1 MFPIN
6 DSVWRKIP
14 KFDRVLAARLAR
26 ICSLAY
32 DPPEAMMEFFAG
44 AEVQFLRA
52 RDTEVFTIDA
62 GDVRVVAFRGTEV
75 SRDFSWTDIKDNAKI
90 GMTKV
95 TARCGYN
102 VEVHRGYLAALDA
115 ATEGAAELIEDLA
128 PPVIYTGHSL
138 GGCLATLAAVMWKPP
153 AAVYSFGAPKVS
165 GRMLG
170 AVFGTLRIPVF
181 RVVHANDIAPKHPL
195 AIAPVVNLVS
205 WLWGQTVP
213 TGYTHIGE
221 FWHLAEDGAL
231 SRETWG
237 WRDQLLVPLTS
248 HGIAAGVADHSIDNY
263 VDKL

>member
-1 MFPIN
+1 MTNPLPGA
-6 DSVWRKIP
+6 V
-14 KFDRVLAARLAR
+14 FDRALAARLAV
-26 ICSLAY
+26 ICRTAY
-32 DPPEAMMEFFAG
+32 DAPEAMMDLFAG
-44 AEVQFLRA
+44 AEVHFLRA
-52 RDTEVFTIDA
+52 RDTELFVIDA

-75 SRDFSWTDIKDNAKI
+75 SRDFSWTDIRDNAKI

-115 ATEGAAELIEDLA
+115 ATDGAAELIEDLV

-138 GGCLATLAAVMWKPP
+138 GGALATLAAVRWKAP

-165 GRMLG
+165 GRALG
-170 AVFGTLRIPVF
+170 EVLADLGIPVF
-181 RVVHANDIAPKHPL
+181 RVVYANDIAPKHPL

-213 TGYTHIGE
+213 TGYRHIGE

-231 SRETWG
+231 ARERWG

-248 HGIAAGVADHSIDNY
+248 HGIAAGAADHSIDNY